1 MEILIPLGIAIV
13 FMYLVFGMVNK
24 SVLGGSWAGCFG
36 LKSEYFVNNGG
47 SLLYHYTKNYLPNY
61 PKVCSEF
68 VRMHE
73 DELTFEECFERLSTK
88 DKARYVDSMLP
99 WLVPADYSLTNPS

>member
-1 MEILIPLGIAIV
+1 MEILIPLGIVAV
-13 FMYLVFGMVNK
+13 FIYLISGMVNK
-24 SVLGGSWAGCFG
+24 SVFGGSLLSALG
-36 LKSEYFVNNGG
+36 LKSEYFVSNS
-47 SLLYHYTKNYLPNY
+47 SLLYHYTKNFLPNH

-88 DKARYVDSMLP
+88 DKAKYVDSMLP
-99 WLVPADYSLTNPS
+99 WLVPTDYTLTVSK